1 MRVLDLT
8 LPLDARTAVYD
19 DGEGYRDPPYAVE
32 TWATVEAQG
41 YSVHR
46 LEMGTHTGTH
56 LDAPAHFHPGQRTVD
71 QISPLA
77 LVGPAVVVDT
87 RQMAQVTGNALAPFA
102 DRVRQ
107 GGVLLFVN
115 PEDGVALDDVAVATI
130 VSWRP
135 KLVLYSGQF
144 IDPDERYY
152 HNRVWLGADIP
163 MVTDLDPEAV
173 GQVKDGDWIVVAPL
187 RLVGLEGAP
196 CRVLALQG
204 LVQKGGSHE

>member
-1 MRVLDLT
+1 MQVLDLT
-8 LPLDARTAVYD
+8 CPLDAHTPVYD
-19 DGEGYRDPPYAVE
+19 DGDGYHDPPYGAEV
-32 TWATVEAQG
+32 WATVEQQG

-71 QISPLA
+71 QVAPLA
-77 LVGPAVVVDT
+77 LVGPAVVIDT
-87 RQMAQVTGNALAPFA
+87 RQMAQVTGDAVAPFA

-107 GGVLLFVN
+107 GGLPLFVN
-115 PEDGVALDDVAVATI
+115 PTSGVALDDVAVATL

-135 KLVLYSGQF
+135 KLILYSGQF
-144 IDPDERYY
+144 IDQSGRYY

-163 MVTDLDPEAV
+163 MVTDLDPAATA
-173 GQVKDGDWIVVAPL
+173 QVHDGDWIVVAPL

-196 CRVLALQG
+196 CRVLALRG
-204 LVQKGGSHE
+204 VIQKGGAYE

>member
-8 LPLDARTAVYD
+8 WPLDAHTPVYD
-19 DGEGYRDPPYAVE
+19 DGDGYHDPTFEVE
-32 TWATVEAQG
+32 TWATVEQQG

-71 QISPLA
+71 QIPPVA
-77 LVGPAVVVDT
+77 LVGPAVVIDT
-87 RQMAQVTGNALAPFA
+87 RQTIRVTSSALAPFA

-107 GGVLLFVN
+107 GGLPLFVN
-115 PEDGVALDDVAVATI
+115 PEGGVVLDDVAVATV

-135 KLVLYSGQF
+135 NLILYSGQF
-144 IDPDERYY
+144 IDENGRYY

-163 MVTDLDPEAV
+163 LVTDLDPEAV
-173 GQVKDGDWIVVAPL
+173 DQVKDGDLIVVAPL

-204 LVQKGGSHE
+204 LV

>member
-8 LPLDARTAVYD
+8 WPLDAHTPVYD
-19 DGEGYRDPPYAVE
+19 DGDGYHDPPFGVE
-32 TWATVEAQG
+32 TWATVEEQG
-41 YSVHR
+41 YSVHC

-71 QISPLA
+71 QIPPVA
-77 LVGPAVVVDT
+77 LVGPAVVIDT
-87 RQMAQVTGNALAPFA
+87 RQMIRVTGGTLAPFV

-107 GGVLLFVN
+107 GGLPLFVN
-115 PEDGVALDDVAVATI
+115 PEGGVALDDVAVATV

-135 KLVLYSGQF
+135 NLVLYSGQF
-144 IDPDERYY
+144 IDENGRYY

-163 MVTDLDPEAV
+163 LVTDLDPEAV
-173 GQVKDGDWIVVAPL
+173 DQVRDGDLIVVAPL

-204 LVQKGGSHE
+204 LV